1 MLKHLAQK
9 VRLRKTFNL
18 TIAFI
23 DGSNI
28 SYISLN
34 YSHKN
39 EKPTV
44 NRIQSYFSNLYL
56 DSSKTIWTLIEQQN
70 FVLLHLYKKVDYD
83 FSED

>member
-1 MLKHLAQK
+1 M
-9 VRLRKTFNL
+9 RNL
-18 TIAFI
+18 
-23 DGSNI
+23 
-28 SYISLN
+28 
-34 YSHKN
+34 
-39 EKPTV
+39 